1 MFCINKLFLFKEM
14 SRVSNESVEQLNSQ
28 YLDILQEIGNIGAG
42 NATTALA
49 KMINK
54 KVDMDVPKVR
64 ILEFKEIGDILGGEE
79 NLVVGILFNVI
90 GDINGMMMYV
100 LEQKSAHTLVN
111 ILMGRDIR
119 SMEDFTEMDFSALQE
134 LGNILASSYLTS
146 LSMLTKL
153 RVMPL
158 SPQMAFDMAGAILSV
173 PAIEFG
179 KVDDRVLFIES
190 SIEDGNESIGGYF
203 ILIAD
208 INSFKIILKALGVM

>member
-1 MFCINKLFLFKEM
+1 M
-14 SRVSNESVEQLNSQ
+14 SNESVEQLNSQ

-119 SMEDFTEMDFSALQE
+119 SMEEFTEMDFSALQE

>member
-1 MFCINKLFLFKEM
+1 M
-14 SRVSNESVEQLNSQ
+14 NEENIEELNVQ

-54 KVDMDVPKVR
+54 RVDMNVPKVR
-64 ILEFKEIGDILGGEE
+64 ILEFKNIGAILGGEE
-79 NLVVGILFNVI
+79 NLVVGILFTVV

-111 ILMGRDIR
+111 ILMGRDIKQV
-119 SMEDFTEMDFSALQE
+119 SEFSEMDFSALQE
-134 LGNILASSYLTS
+134 LGNILTSSYLSS
-146 LSMLTKL
+146 LSTLTQLKIK
-153 RVMPL
+153 PL

-190 SIEDGNESIGGYF
+190 NIEDGNESIGGYF

-208 INSFKIILKALGVM
+208 IASFKIILKSLGVM

>member
-1 MFCINKLFLFKEM
+1 M
-14 SRVSNESVEQLNSQ
+14 SNESVEQLNSQ

>member
-1 MFCINKLFLFKEM
+1 MNGENIED
-14 SRVSNESVEQLNSQ
+14 LNVQ

-54 KVDMDVPKVR
+54 RVDMNVPKVR
-64 ILEFKEIGDILGGEE
+64 ILEFKNIGAILGGEE
-79 NLVVGILFNVI
+79 NLVVGILFTVV

-111 ILMGRDIR
+111 ILMGRDIKQV
-119 SMEDFTEMDFSALQE
+119 SEFSEMDFSALQE
-134 LGNILASSYLTS
+134 LGNILTSSYLSS
-146 LSMLTKL
+146 LSTLTQLKIK
-153 RVMPL
+153 PL

-190 SIEDGNESIGGYF
+190 NIEDGNESIGGYF

-208 INSFKIILKALGVM
+208 IASFKIILKSLGVM

>member
-1 MFCINKLFLFKEM
+1 MNGENIE
-14 SRVSNESVEQLNSQ
+14 ELNVH

-54 KVDMDVPKVR
+54 RVDMGVPKVK
-64 ILEFKEIGDILGGEE
+64 ILEFKNIGAILGGEE
-79 NLVVGILFNVI
+79 NLVVGILFTVV

-111 ILMGRDIR
+111 ILMGRDIKEI
-119 SMEDFTEMDFSALQE
+119 SAFSEMDFSALQE
-134 LGNILASSYLTS
+134 LGNILTSSYLSS
-146 LSMLTKL
+146 LSTLTQLKIK
-153 RVMPL
+153 PL

-190 SIEDGNESIGGYF
+190 NIEDGNESIGGYF
-203 ILIAD
+203 ILVAD
-208 INSFKIILKALGVM
+208 IASFKIILKSLGVM

>member
-1 MFCINKLFLFKEM
+1 MNGENIE
-14 SRVSNESVEQLNSQ
+14 ELNVH

-54 KVDMDVPKVR
+54 RVDMGVPKVK
-64 ILEFKEIGDILGGEE
+64 ILEFKNIGAILGGEE
-79 NLVVGILFNVI
+79 NLVVGILFTVV

-111 ILMGRDIR
+111 ILMGRDIKEI
-119 SMEDFTEMDFSALQE
+119 SAFSEMDFSALQE
-134 LGNILASSYLTS
+134 LGNILTSSYLSS
-146 LSMLTKL
+146 LSTLTQLKIK
-153 RVMPL
+153 PL

-179 KVDDRVLFIES
+179 KVDDKVLFIES
-190 SIEDGNESIGGYF
+190 NIEDGNESIGGYF
-203 ILIAD
+203 ILVAD
-208 INSFKIILKALGVM
+208 IASFKIILKSLGVM

>member
-1 MFCINKLFLFKEM
+1 M
-14 SRVSNESVEQLNSQ
+14 SNESVEQLNSQ

-119 SMEDFTEMDFSALQE
+119 SMEDFNEMDFSALQE

>member
-1 MFCINKLFLFKEM
+1 ME
-14 SRVSNESVEQLNSQ
+14 SESVEQLNSQ

-49 KMINK
+49 KMIDK

-111 ILMGRDIR
+111 ILMGRDIK
-119 SMEDFTEMDFSALQE
+119 SMDDFTDMDFSALQE

-146 LSMLTKL
+146 LSTLTKL

-190 SIEDGNESIGGYF
+190 SIDDGNEAIGGYF
-203 ILIAD
+203 ILVAD